1 MLPPNFKVVQEE
13 NLTEKVNKVV
23 EALSVST
30 NLADSMG
37 QKLIAFLAQQGSLPK
52 RHDNGRMDS
61 TDCR

>member
-13 NLTEKVNKVV
+13 NLTAKVNKVV

-52 RHDNGRMDS
+52 RHDNSRMDS